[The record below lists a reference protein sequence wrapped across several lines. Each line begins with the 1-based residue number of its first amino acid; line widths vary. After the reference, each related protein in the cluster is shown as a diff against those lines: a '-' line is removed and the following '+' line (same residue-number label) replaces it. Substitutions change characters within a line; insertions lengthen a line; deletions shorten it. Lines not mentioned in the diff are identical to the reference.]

1 MTPTSWAAVV
11 RSLSGAAGPSLQP
24 DKADASNTAT
34 AAPENEES
42 NEKDKGRGAAFGVF
56 PRQPGSPILPILLRA
71 PGLRDLKSAASRAS
85 LVIHDM
91 AFFSF
96 VEGAVGTQWVR
107 PAPGGRA
114 GRARLRVVGQ
124 GKGNPG
130 PLSFVNSPRYPA
142 PGTPAHAFSK

>member
-34 AAPENEES
+34 AAPENEKG
-42 NEKDKGRGAAFGVF
+42 NEKDKGRGAGFGVF

-71 PGLRDLKSAASRAS
+71 PGQRDLESVASRAS
-85 LVIHDM
+85 LIIHDI

-96 VEGAVGTQWVR
+96 VEGALGWR
-107 PAPGGRA
+107 GCGRLLGERA

-130 PLSFVNSPRYPA
+130 PLSFVNSARYPA
-142 PGTPAHAFSK
+142 PRAPMHAFSK